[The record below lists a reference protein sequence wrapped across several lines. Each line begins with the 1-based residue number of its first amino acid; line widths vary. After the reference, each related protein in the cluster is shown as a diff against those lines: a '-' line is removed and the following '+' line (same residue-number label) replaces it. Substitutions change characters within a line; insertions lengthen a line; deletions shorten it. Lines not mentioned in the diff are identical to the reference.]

1 MAGFT
6 SFYNNRVRAVASTAT
21 DINAEIAAQ
30 NAEDYLVSAVT
41 FNAADVAFLLFTLN
55 SYPEV
60 VPTTAQK
67 VNAVGPT
74 QADIDTDTAAEAEDG
89 NVPTG
94 VFADPGSGQFFILY
108 QQLNDAPAP

>member
-1 MAGFT
+1 MAEVI
-6 SFYNNRVRAVASTAT
+6 SFYHNRVRSVASTAT
-21 DINAEIAAQ
+21 DINAEITAQ
-30 NAEDYLVSAVT
+30 NAEDYLVSAIT

-55 SYPEV
+55 GYPEIIATK
-60 VPTTAQK
+60 PQK

-74 QADIDTDTAAEAEDG
+74 QGDIDTDTEAEVFNG

-108 QQLNDAPAP
+108 QQLNDVAEP